1 MTQLQDECKNL
12 FTAMEVA
19 HLRIPTVAVKFY
31 FESDTIPEQ
40 LLDLETVG
48 VSVTS
53 CQANK
58 MAGLGDAILLTE
70 KNIGCIA
77 AAITFG
83 LVDQHQQTP
92 MKGNRVY
99 TDIMKEQLNEA
110 EDFSPATPED
120 FTNGSVYACKDSGR
134 KDFCLFGANDS
145 GRFKD
150 TATARKGIAGMLALQ
165 PAKTKG
171 VFFFP
176 PEFDDIDIEPD
187 VIVMSVRPV
196 ELTRLAE
203 GYQFL
208 TGERV
213 EGSMGAVR
221 VVNSDLIVRPYIQK
235 RINFSSY
242 CIGARLIG
250 NYEPDK
256 LGLGMPYS
264 HFQTMVQGVEE
275 SRTGYPFALYPGA
288 TG

>member
-1 MTQLQDECKNL
+1 MTQFQEECKSL
-12 FTAMEVA
+12 FTALEVPN
-19 HLRIPTVAVKFY
+19 LRIPTVAVKFF

-40 LLDLETVG
+40 LRELETVG

-58 MAGLGDAILLTE
+58 MAGLGDAILLSE
-70 KNIGCIA
+70 DNIGCIA

-83 LVDQHQQTP
+83 LVDEHQETP

-99 TDIMKEQLNEA
+99 TDIMKGQLDEG
-110 EDFSPATPED
+110 EKFSPPSPEE
-120 FTNGSVYACKDSGR
+120 FTNGSVYACKDSKR
-134 KDFCLFGANDS
+134 KEYCLFGANDS

-150 TATARKGIAGMLALQ
+150 TATAQKGIAGMLALQ

-176 PEFDDIDIEPD
+176 PGFDDVSIKPDI
-187 VIVMSVRPV
+187 IVMSVRPV
-196 ELTRLAE
+196 ELTRLVE

-213 EGSMGAVR
+213 EGSMGPVR
-221 VVNSDLIVRPYIQK
+221 VVNSDLIVRPYIQNK
-235 RINFSSY
+235 INFSSY
-242 CIGARLIG
+242 CVGARLIG
-250 NYEPDK
+250 KYEPDE
-256 LGLGMPYS
+256 LGIGMPYS
-264 HFQTMVQGVEE
+264 HFQLMVQGVKE